1 MFRLDHHT
9 QHPDRVCTALSLST
23 HPITPAAVQAALG
36 AATLGH
42 KTVGSLT
49 VCYDEAQ
56 RAQRG
61 QHTSYRLLTSTGAMI
76 TGPSKLVIV
85 GPPTAAG
92 FQSVPPG
99 AGGFVRALG
108 QSTLLTAVGVS
119 AQRPGVF
126 SCDLPTLE
134 MLRAC
139 FSCDQFTSP
148 TPPDFSHCRV
158 CVADVV

>member
-1 MFRLDHHT
+1 MFCLDHHT
-9 QHPDRVCTALSLST
+9 QHPDKVCTTLSLSI
-23 HPITPAAVQAALG
+23 HVIDPAAVQAALG
-36 AATLGH
+36 AAAVLGH

-56 RAQRG
+56 RAERG
-61 QHTSYRLLTSTGAMI
+61 PHAPYRLMTSNGTI
-76 TGPSKLVIV
+76 TGPSKFVIV

-108 QSTLLTAVGVS
+108 QSTLLTAGGVS
-119 AQRPGVF
+119 AQRPGVI

-134 MLRAC
+134 MQRAC